1 MRCWRRSA
9 SVAPPPARPAVA
21 RSPRVTQ
28 HPASVPLN
36 DRRDPD
42 FTAPSLR
49 SDPDDRPPAAVR
61 TVDRTL
67 NVILLAAERDM
78 QMAMTVSAGGG
89 VVSGTLVS
97 TSAYYRTLADQF
109 ASAEGG
115 TDMDELFAE
124 AFRGIIDDAR
134 RASKAALGEWAD
146 GAGREP
152 ALEYLHMTDAR
163 YVSGSAFLPHG
174 RQGVLWRCRAADVSG
189 WSLGDLMLG

>member
-1 MRCWRRSA
+1 MSPNDRN
-9 SVAPPPARPAVA
+9 APDFSSPSFRGGQAERPSSPAR
-21 RSPRVTQ
+21 S
-28 HPASVPLN
+28 
-36 DRRDPD
+36 
-42 FTAPSLR
+42 
-49 SDPDDRPPAAVR
+49 
-61 TVDRTL
+61 VDRTL

-78 QMAMTVSAGGG
+78 QMALTVSVAGG
-89 VVSGTLVS
+89 VVSGTLIS

-134 RASKAALGEWAD
+134 RASKAAHDEWAD

>member
-1 MRCWRRSA
+1 MSPNSRNEPDFSSPSFRGA
-9 SVAPPPARPAVA
+9 QDDPAPGVARP
-21 RSPRVTQ
+21 
-28 HPASVPLN
+28 
-36 DRRDPD
+36 
-42 FTAPSLR
+42 
-49 SDPDDRPPAAVR
+49 
-61 TVDRTL
+61 VDRTL
-67 NVILLAAERDM
+67 NVLLLAAERDM
-78 QMAMTVSAGGG
+78 QMALTVSAGGG
-89 VVSGTLVS
+89 VVSGTLIS
-97 TSAYYRTLADQF
+97 TSEYYRTLADQF

-146 GAGREP
+146 PAGREP

-163 YVSGSAFLPHG
+163 YISGSAFLPHG